1 MGCTLSLNKD
11 RKDDLDDLDKD
22 KDKDKDNTKNNGLKN
37 DDLKK
42 DGMKND
48 GMKNDGMKKTKL
60 INQNINISS
69 IELSSKTSS
78 LFKNYT
84 YDTTLRFN
92 KMFENK
98 ILIGRVVDI
107 YDGDTI
113 TCVINVFNG
122 FFLFNIRLGDID
134 TCEIK
139 SKLAKC
145 QELSYKARY
154 RMFEL
159 ITKTKIN
166 LKEQKH
172 PLKIKNLLSD
182 QLNVYLINILCGP
195 FDKYGRLLGWVFDV
209 TDKDCYK
216 SNSYNHVLLRE
227 KLAYEY
233 YGSTKLTEEQQIK
246 LLV

>member
-22 KDKDKDNTKNNGLKN
+22 KNDTKNDGLKN
-37 DDLKK
+37 DL
-42 DGMKND
+42 KND
-48 GMKNDGMKKTKL
+48 GLKNDGLKKGKL

-69 IELSSKTSS
+69 IELSSKTIS

-139 SKLAKC
+139 SKMAKC

-182 QLNVYLINILCGP
+182 QLNVYLINILCGS
-195 FDKYGRLLGWVFDV
+195 FDKYGRLLGWIFDT

-216 SNSYNHVLLRE
+216 SNSYNHILLRE

-233 YGSTKLTEEQQIK
+233 NGSTKLTEEQQIK